1 VTSDDPSPAITAGKM
16 RTAMPDKRQKL
27 IVIGSGPAGLTSA
40 IYSARAQLSPLVI
53 AGVQSG
59 GQLMLT
65 SEVENFPGF
74 PEGVQG
80 PELMARM
87 REQAERFGAV
97 IVDEDATS
105 VDFSARPFK
114 VSTDYDTYET
124 DAVIIATGASA
135 VWLGLPG
142 ERDLI
147 GRGISSCAT
156 CDGFF
161 FRGKEIVVVGGGDT
175 AMEEALFLTRF
186 ASKVTVIHRR
196 DQLRASKIM
205 QDRAFN
211 DPKIG
216 FIWNSVVDEIIGNGQ
231 VQAIRLKNVVSD
243 ELTVM
248 PIDGVFVA
256 IGYTPNTSIFRGQI
270 DLNEQGYAIVHHETH
285 SSVKGVFVAG
295 DVEDIRYRQAI
306 TAAGAGCK
314 AAMDAEHYLA
324 GIGQ

>member
-1 VTSDDPSPAITAGKM
+1 
-16 RTAMPDKRQKL
+16 MPDKRQKL
-27 IVIGSGPAGLTSA
+27 IIIGSGPAGLTAA

-53 AGVQSG
+53 AGAQSG

-80 PELMARM
+80 PELMTKM

-97 IVDEDATS
+97 VVEEDATS
-105 VDFSARPFK
+105 VDFSTRPLK
-114 VSTDYDTYET
+114 VSTDYDTFET

-142 ERDLI
+142 ERELI

-196 DQLRASKIM
+196 EQLRASKIM
-205 QDRAFN
+205 QDRAFK

-216 FIWNSVVDEIIGNGQ
+216 FIWNTIVDEIIGNGQ
-231 VQAIRLKNVVSD
+231 VEAIRLKNVQSGDLSV
-243 ELTVM
+243 L

-256 IGYTPNTSIFRGQI
+256 IGYTPNTAIFRDQI
-270 DLNEQGYAIVHHETH
+270 DLNEKGYVNVRHETH
-285 SSVKGVFVAG
+285 SSVEGVFVAG
-295 DVEDIRYRQAI
+295 DVEDVRYRQAV

-324 GIGQ
+324 GLGQ